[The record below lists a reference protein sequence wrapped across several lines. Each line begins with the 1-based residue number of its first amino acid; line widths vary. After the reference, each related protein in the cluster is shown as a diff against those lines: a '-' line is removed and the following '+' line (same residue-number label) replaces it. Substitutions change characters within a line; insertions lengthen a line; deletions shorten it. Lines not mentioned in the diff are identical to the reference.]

1 MKPVPF
7 LIILSTLTLAACD
20 TERIQVPERDWANT
34 TYLFASDDEAITTTY
49 YKPYAGYVGDP
60 MPFYDARTRE
70 FRIGYLQDYRPNP
83 VGTYHPIWGVRTTDA
98 ARYESLGEL
107 IPCGGLQEQDAAL
120 GTGCFVY
127 DSVQSLY
134 YCFYTGHKYAVSAGE
149 NREAVQYATSPDFRT
164 WTKNTAFVLRG
175 NDYGYSSVDFRDPC
189 VFRDE
194 AGQYHLLV
202 STKQGNKGVLAEFT
216 SVDLRHWTH
225 AGVFMSM
232 MWDRFY
238 ECPDVFRMGEWW
250 YLVYSDQTVVRR
262 VQYFKARTLDEL
274 KACTAADAGLWPDAH
289 EGFLDS
295 RGFYAGKT
303 ASDGTTRYIWGW
315 CPTRNGKDNTATQ
328 TSATQSLDWAGTLV
342 AHRLLQHEDGSLTL
356 VPVEAIRQK
365 YTSEQPVCLTT
376 PESSLTTPE
385 STPLNST
392 QSLTTPEPTLVS
404 PDSLLTLSAGTH
416 VLFPRLGYHNR
427 LSLTVRTQGSEDH
440 FGLSFRRG
448 TSMTSRADSS
458 VYYTLS
464 VHPESPTTRKINFEQ
479 EGEGGIGFVP
489 DIDSYVFATP
499 ADNTYHIEI
508 FTDNSVLVLYIND
521 VLCYTNRIYGIA
533 RNCWSVNAYTGTIT
547 LSDIHHYTY

>member
-1 MKPVPF
+1 MKSLPF
-7 LIILSTLTLAACD
+7 LCILTTLTLASC
-20 TERIQVPERDWANT
+20 TQERISVPERDWANT
-34 TYLFASDDEAITTTY
+34 TYLFDSDDEAITTTY

-60 MPFYDARTRE
+60 MPFYDPQSRT
-70 FRIGYLQDYRPNP
+70 FLIGYLQDYRPNP
-83 VGTYHPIWGVRTTDA
+83 VGTYHPIWGVRTSDA

-107 IPCGGLQEQDAAL
+107 VPCGGLQEQDAAI

-134 YCFYTGHKYAVSAGE
+134 YCFYTGHKYEVAAGE
-149 NREAVQYATSPDFRT
+149 NREAVQYATSPDFHT
-164 WTKNTAFVLRG
+164 WTKNRSFVLRG

-189 VFRDE
+189 IFTGDD
-194 AGQYHLLV
+194 GLYHLLV

-216 SVDLRHWTH
+216 SSDLQHWTH

-238 ECPDVFRMGEWW
+238 ECPDLFRMGDYW
-250 YLVYSDQTVVRR
+250 YLVYSDQTIVRR

-274 KACTAADAGLWPDAH
+274 KACTAADAGIWPDNH

-303 ASDGTTRYIWGW
+303 ASNGSERYIFGW

-328 TSATQSLDWAGTLV
+328 TSTTQSLDWAGTLV
-342 AHRLLQHEDGSLTL
+342 AHRLLQHEDGTLTL
-356 VPVEAIRQK
+356 APVEAIAQK
-365 YTSEQPVCLTT
+365 YTSEQGVRLMNTEGSVT
-376 PESSLTTPE
+376 VT
-385 STPLNST
+385 
-392 QSLTTPEPTLVS
+392 
-404 PDSLLTLSAGTH
+404 DSLYTLAENSH
-416 VLFPRLGYHNR
+416 ILFPRLGYHNH
-427 LSLTVRTQGSEDH
+427 LSLTVRTEGSEDH
-440 FGLSFRRG
+440 FGLSFARG
-448 TSMTSRADSS
+448 TSMTSTADSS

-464 VHPESPTTRKINFEQ
+464 VHPESLTTRKINFEQ
-479 EGEGGIGFVP
+479 EGEGGIGYIA

-499 ADNTYHIEI
+499 ADNTYHIDVY
-508 FTDNSVLVLYIND
+508 TDNSVLVLYIND
-521 VLCYTNRIYGIA
+521 ILCYTNRVYGTA

>member
-1 MKPVPF
+1 MKPYIP
-7 LIILSTLTLAACD
+7 ISIALSLVALVAC
-20 TERIQVPERDWANT
+20 TSERIQVPARDWANT
-34 TYLFASDDEAITTTY
+34 TYLFASSDEAIPTTY
-49 YKPYAGYVGDP
+49 YKPFAGHVGDP

-107 IPCGGLQEQDAAL
+107 IPCGDLQEQDAAL

-127 DSVQSLY
+127 DSVQNLY
-134 YCFYTGHKYAVSAGE
+134 YCFYTGHKYEVAAGE
-149 NREAVQYATSPDFRT
+149 SREAVQYATSPDFHT
-164 WTKNTAFVLRG
+164 WTKDTTFVLRG
-175 NDYGYSSVDFRDPC
+175 NDYAYSSVDFRDPC

-194 AGQYHLLV
+194 AGQYRMLV
-202 STKQGNKGVLAEFT
+202 STRQGNKGVLAEFT
-216 SVDLRHWTH
+216 SSDLRHWTH

-238 ECPDVFRMGEWW
+238 ECPDVFRMGDWW
-250 YLVYSDQTVVRR
+250 YLVYSDQNIVRR

-274 KACTAADAGLWPDAH
+274 KACTAADAGLWPDSH

-303 ASDGTTRYIWGW
+303 ASDGTNRYIWGW

-328 TSATQSLDWAGTLV
+328 TSTTQSLDWAGTLV

-356 VPVEAIRQK
+356 APVEDIAHK
-365 YTSEQPVCLTT
+365 YTTEESVRPMRIAGSVEQTD
-376 PESSLTTPE
+376 
-385 STPLNST
+385 
-392 QSLTTPEPTLVS
+392 TLY
-404 PDSLLTLSAGTH
+404 TLAAGSNI
-416 VLFPRLGYHNR
+416 LFPRLGYHNR
-427 LSLTVRTQGSEDH
+427 LTLTVHSAGSEDH
-440 FGLSFRRG
+440 FGISLRRG

-464 VHPESPTTRKINFEQ
+464 VHPESPTTRKLNFEQ
-479 EGEGGIGFVP
+479 EGDGGIGFVP
-489 DIDSYVFATP
+489 DIDSYFFATP
-499 ADNTYHIEI
+499 ADNTYHIDI
-508 FTDNSVLVLYIND
+508 YTDNSVLVLYIND
-521 VLCYTNRIYGIA
+521 ILCYTNRIYGIA
-533 RNCWSVNAYTGTIT
+533 RNCWSVNAYTGSIT